1 MQAKAKLLETV
12 KSHFLVIRL
21 SRKLLKKKLEKP
33 PENGFPPLHIRLE
46 RLRTIIAVIARLLFS
61 VTRARESE
69 YVSER
74 ASVCLRVVCLA
85 DNTARLTGPPYTME
99 SRLAWNL
106 NYVNNKMV
114 CTAEQGQRGRG

>member
-1 MQAKAKLLETV
+1 M
-12 KSHFLVIRL
+12 IRL
-21 SRKLLKKKLEKP
+21 SVCHANFLTKKMEKP
-33 PENGFPPLHIRLE
+33 PEYGFPPLHIRLE

-85 DNTARLTGPPYTME
+85 DNTARITGSPYTSE
-99 SRLAWNL
+99 RWLTWNRYTWIYRLGL
-106 NYVNNKMV
+106 
-114 CTAEQGQRGRG
+114 